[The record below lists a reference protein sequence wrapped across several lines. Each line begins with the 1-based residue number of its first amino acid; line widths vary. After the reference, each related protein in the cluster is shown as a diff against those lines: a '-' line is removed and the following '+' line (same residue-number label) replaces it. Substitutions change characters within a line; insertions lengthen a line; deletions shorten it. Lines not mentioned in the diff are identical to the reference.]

1 MDIIIQHAEEII
13 DLLISVDGI
22 LPSPATLSY
31 GQNWGKLY
39 LPLDVSLDRLVKAE
53 LPYLDK
59 VQVQENKTV
68 IYFH

>member
-1 MDIIIQHAEEII
+1 MTTVAQHAKEII
-13 DLLISVDGI
+13 EKVSIDGKM
-22 LPSPATLSY
+22 PSFVTLSY

-39 LPLDVSLDRLVKAE
+39 LPLDVSLDSLVKAE

-59 VQVQENKTV
+59 IQVREDKSV